1 LAAAQL
7 HPRPSK
13 EAATVTPGRGAAARA
28 AERQQGP
35 RGRYGILLLLLI
47 VTYLLSAFTASSW
60 IAVAQLMLFLA
71 TGLLALR
78 SSELPRRRI
87 HLIATLGIVGSAVSV
102 GLAVARP
109 NDAAVAAASIWT
121 GLLLLATVIVIV
133 RRILSFSTVTVQSI
147 YGAISAY
154 LILGLMFAA
163 FYAAVALLHGGHFFA
178 DNRPGDSRLYQYFS
192 FTTLTTLGYGDY
204 TAAGSGG
211 QAIAVMEAFTGQI
224 FLATLVARL
233 VAAFRGPVSP
243 AAPGGSGYPP
253 GSPPA
258 EPGTAGPEPGRRPP
272 ASMRHGRQPRR
283 PANPATRARWRRP
296 PPGRP

>member
-1 LAAAQL
+1 M
-7 HPRPSK
+7 
-13 EAATVTPGRGAAARA
+13 
-28 AERQQGP
+28 
-35 RGRYGILLLLLI
+35 
-47 VTYLLSAFTASSW
+47 TYLISAVTASSW
-60 IAVAQLMLFLA
+60 IGVAQLVLFLA

-87 HLIATLGIVGSAVSV
+87 RLIAALGIVGSGVSV
-102 GLAVARP
+102 GLAVTRP

-121 GLLLLATVIVIV
+121 GLLLLATVVVIV
-133 RRILSFSTVTVQSI
+133 RRILSFSTVTVQSL

-163 FYAAVALLHGGHFFA
+163 FYAAAALLNGGHFFA
-178 DNRPGDSRLYQYFS
+178 GNRPGDSRLYQYFS

-233 VAAFRGPVSP
+233 VAAFRGPVLP
-243 AAPGGSGYPP
+243 AAPADSGHPPDSPSSESGS
-253 GSPPA
+253 
-258 EPGTAGPEPGRRPP
+258 AGPEPGCRRPG
-272 ASMRHGRQPRR
+272 SMRPGRQPRR
-283 PANPATRARWRRP
+283 RPDPATRPRWRRP
-296 PPGRP
+296 PPGHP